1 MTRAQAHKTL
11 GFAMNNPSSNIVWH
25 QHFVTQQDRA
35 KQKQQ
40 APCIIWFTGLSGS
53 GKSTLANQL
62 EYALFQMG
70 KHCYLLDGD
79 NVRHRL
85 NKDLGFSEADRVENI
100 RRVGEVANL
109 MVDAG
114 LIVIT
119 AFISPFQADRQLVRE
134 MARPGQFLEVFI
146 DTPLEVCEQ
155 RDPKGL
161 YQKARAGEITNF
173 TGIDSPYEA
182 PIAPDIHI
190 HNHQISIE
198 EVTQQLVDALTEKG
212 IL

>member
-1 MTRAQAHKTL
+1 MKT
-11 GFAMNNPSSNIVWH
+11 PSSNIVWH
-25 QHFVTQQDRA
+25 PHFVTQQDRA
-35 KQKQQ
+35 TQKQQ
-40 APCIIWFTGLSGS
+40 TPCIIWLTGLSGS

-62 EYALFQMG
+62 ERVLFEMG

-85 NKDLGFSEADRVENI
+85 NKDLGFSEADRIENI

-109 MVDAG
+109 MADAG
-114 LIVIT
+114 LMVIT

-146 DTPLEVCEQ
+146 DTPLAVCEQ

-161 YQKARAGEITNF
+161 YQKARAGKIANF

-182 PIAPDIHI
+182 PTAPDIHI
-190 HNHQISIE
+190 HNDQISIK
-198 EVTQQLVDALTEKG
+198 EVTQQLVEGLKAKG

>member
-1 MTRAQAHKTL
+1 
-11 GFAMNNPSSNIVWH
+11 MNNPSSNIVWH

-35 KQKQQ
+35 KQKHQT
-40 APCIIWFTGLSGS
+40 PCIIWFTGLSGS

-62 EYALFQMG
+62 ERTLFDSG

-85 NKDLGFSEADRVENI
+85 NKDLGFGEADRIENI

-109 MVDAG
+109 MCDAG

-119 AFISPFQADRQLVRE
+119 AFISPFQADRELVRN
-134 MARPGQFLEVFI
+134 MARPGHFLEVFI

-161 YQKARAGEITNF
+161 YQKARAGEIANF
-173 TGIDSPYEA
+173 TGIDSPYET
-182 PIAPDIHI
+182 PRAPDIHI
-190 HNHQISIE
+190 HNHDVSIE
-198 EVTQQLVDALTEKG
+198 IVTLQLVDALTEKG